1 MAIVQI
7 PCHASLVQRPVAA
20 AMLVL
25 LLEQSAKL
33 VLLLEQ
39 TVQMV

>member
-1 MAIVQI
+1 MEIVQL
-7 PCHASLVQRPVAA
+7 PCHALPVQKPVVVV
-20 AMLVL
+20 MLVL
-25 LLEQSAKL
+25 LLDQSAKL